1 MGEEVSKS
9 QAKYIWTNKK
19 WFKRET
25 INRNSGNCLP
35 KKCKFVVAEIDIN
48 IMVFTWGQKV
58 RAVFFFFN
66 KNWLKKKEEFHWLVS
81 VSETLKSDYMRKIYN
96 KSLSNKKGQMLY
108 GFIDMNCPEQANPY
122 SQNIDS
128 CFLGVGMGDGKLLL
142 VGIWLCRQGNKN
154 SLLLDSGNCCTTLWI
169 YQKTLSWIS

>member
-1 MGEEVSKS
+1 M
-9 QAKYIWTNKK
+9 
-19 WFKRET
+19 
-25 INRNSGNCLP
+25 
-35 KKCKFVVAEIDIN
+35 
-48 IMVFTWGQKV
+48 
-58 RAVFFFFN
+58 
-66 KNWLKKKEEFHWLVS
+66 S

-142 VGIWLCRQGNKN
+142 VGIRLCRQGNEN
-154 SLLLDSGNCCTTLWI
+154 SLLLDSGNCCTTL
-169 YQKTLSWIS
+169 